1 MADSI
6 LTSDVAPLCLRPESL
21 RPGNRVTLLRDG
33 AEAYPPMLAA
43 IRCAMRSVYLETYIF
58 ADDPTGRRFA
68 DALAE
73 RARAGV
79 EVRVIYDAVGCFSTS
94 REFFGVLRAA
104 GARVVEF
111 HPVLLSFQ
119 GFSYRRRDH
128 RKLLVIDGRE
138 AFLGGLNIGREYDS
152 PEHGGLGWRD
162 THARVEGPIVGDLT
176 ALFAELWNAS
186 RRGADPPVVPAP
198 EPEPVVGGA
207 PALATSSFRFRDR
220 WEIGRLYLHAI
231 RQAKKR
237 IWIANPYFIPT
248 RKVRTALRQAV
259 RRGVDVRILL
269 PGHSDSTPILYAIQH
284 LYARYLRWGIRL
296 FEWPG
301 PMMHAKTAVVDG
313 AWSTVGSY
321 NFDHMSL
328 FRNHEL
334 ALVVPDAGFGARM
347 DAMFEEDLSRAREV
361 DREEWR
367 KRPWRRKVL
376 EGLFHAFRLLM

>member
-1 MADSI
+1 M
-6 LTSDVAPLCLRPESL
+6 RPEAL
-21 RPGNRVTLLRDG
+21 CPGNRVGLLRDG
-33 AEAYPPMLAA
+33 AEAYPPMLEA
-43 IRCAMRSVYLETYIF
+43 IRGATRSVYLETYIF
-58 ADDPTGRRFA
+58 ADDSTGRRFA

-79 EVRVIYDAVGCFSTS
+79 EVRVIYDAVGSIGS
-94 REFFGVLRAA
+94 ARDFFGAIRSA

-111 HPVLLSFQ
+111 HPVLLAFQ

-152 PEHGGLGWRD
+152 PDHGGLGWRD
-162 THARVEGPIVGDLT
+162 THARVEGPIVGDLS
-176 ALFAELWNAS
+176 ALFAELWNLS
-186 RRGADPPVVPAP
+186 RRGADPPVAASPSP
-198 EPEPVVGGA
+198 SPVAGGA

-220 WEIGRLYLHAI
+220 WDIGRLYLHAI
-231 RQAKKR
+231 RNARRR

-269 PGHSDSTPILYAIQH
+269 PGHSDSKPVLYAVQR
-284 LYARYLRWGIRL
+284 LYARYLRWGVRL

-328 FRNHEL
+328 LRNHEL
-334 ALVVPDAGFGARM
+334 ALVVPDTGFGARLE
-347 DAMFEEDLSRAREV
+347 AMFEEDFSRSREV
-361 DREEWR
+361 DRQAWR
-367 KRPWRRKVL
+367 KRPWSRKVL
-376 EGLFHAFRLLM
+376 EGVFHAFRLLM